1 MNRQIKIAPS
11 LLAADAAR
19 LADEVKKVE
28 NAGAEWLHLDI
39 MDGHFVPNLSFSA
52 QTVAALRPLTGMYF
66 DVHLMITDPAGYMD
80 SFVDAGAD
88 IITVHKE
95 TADNE
100 TLRKIAEHLHSRGV
114 KAGISVKPKTPI
126 ETVEG
131 LLDVFDMVLI
141 MTVEPGF
148 GGQSYMK
155 DMDEKI
161 KWAAKMADTKYSHL
175 EVEVDGGVGV
185 KTAALAAGS
194 GANVLVAGSAVFGAA
209 DASAAVKE
217 IREIGETAAANI

>member
-1 MNRQIKIAPS
+1 MDRQIKIAPS

-28 NAGAEWLHLDI
+28 AAGAEWLHLDI

-52 QTVAALRPLTGMYF
+52 QTVAALRPLTKMYF

-88 IITVHKE
+88 IVTVHKE
-95 TADNE
+95 TADDE
-100 TLRKIAEHLHSRGV
+100 ALRKIAEHLHSRGTE
-114 KAGISVKPKTPI
+114 AGIAVKPKTPI

-161 KWAAKMADTKYSHL
+161 KWAAKMSDTKYPHL

-194 GANVLVAGSAVFGAA
+194 GANILVAGSAVFGAA
-209 DASAAVKE
+209 DASAAVKK
-217 IREIGETAAANI
+217 IRGIGENAAANI

>member
-52 QTVAALRPLTGMYF
+52 QTVASLRPLTGMYF
-66 DVHLMITDPAGYMD
+66 DVHFMITDPAGYMD

-217 IREIGETAAANI
+217 IRGIGETAAANI

>member
-66 DVHLMITDPAGYMD
+66 DVHLMITDPARYMD

-95 TADNE
+95 TADDE

-185 KTAALAAGS
+185 KTAALAAES

>member
-19 LADEVKKVE
+19 LADEVEKVE

-95 TADNE
+95 TADDE

-131 LLDVFDMVLI
+131 LLDVFDMILI

-161 KWAAKMADTKYSHL
+161 KWAAKMADTKYPHL

-217 IREIGETAAANI
+217 IRGIGETAAANI

>member
-28 NAGAEWLHLDI
+28 NSGAEWLHLDI

-95 TADNE
+95 TADDE

-217 IREIGETAAANI
+217 IREISETAAANI

>member
-95 TADNE
+95 TADDE

-175 EVEVDGGVGV
+175 EIEVDGGVGV

>member
-88 IITVHKE
+88 IVTVHKE
-95 TADNE
+95 TADDE

-161 KWAAKMADTKYSHL
+161 KWAAKMADTKYPNL

>member
-95 TADNE
+95 TADDE

-114 KAGISVKPKTPI
+114 KAEFRLNQRP
-126 ETVEG
+126 
-131 LLDVFDMVLI
+131 LLRLLR
-141 MTVEPGF
+141 GF
-148 GGQSYMK
+148 WMCS
-155 DMDEKI
+155 I
-161 KWAAKMADTKYSHL
+161 WS
-175 EVEVDGGVGV
+175 
-185 KTAALAAGS
+185 
-194 GANVLVAGSAVFGAA
+194 
-209 DASAAVKE
+209 
-217 IREIGETAAANI
+217 

>member
-1 MNRQIKIAPS
+1 MKIAPS

-95 TADNE
+95 TADDE

-217 IREIGETAAANI
+217 IREISETAAANI